1 MEFNFKLFTLSETLW
16 KDINQNHKYIYTSFI
31 FDELQYKLLTFW
43 PLIPSSDLSLQ
54 LCQRFSSRFSWQC
67 CKLRVGQVAG
77 GNRQSARNCEMFCLI
92 ESHVCIAPHANCEQ
106 LFEAAAPNRKYFNGQ
121 QFNIFIFALTE
132 GRLVG
137 SWAAELHIFLIEIIA
152 GKRSA
157 CGKWPRFAPGQLGT
171 RYSNILRRSR
181 RDVRTS

>member
-137 SWAAELHIFLIEIIA
+137 SWAAELHIF
-152 GKRSA
+152 
-157 CGKWPRFAPGQLGT
+157 
-171 RYSNILRRSR
+171 
-181 RDVRTS
+181 